1 MVTLPDQATLD
12 FLRWISERTATY
24 SEAWE
29 VWQTTCPRHS
39 TWEDSFIAGFVRSER
54 REGEGQ
60 PVVVLT
66 PLGRSVVNGDGKP

>member
-1 MVTLPDQATLD
+1 MNLDQATLD
-12 FLRWISERTATY
+12 FLRWISERAATY

-39 TWEDSFIAGFVRSER
+39 TWEDAFVEGLVRSER
-54 REGEGQ
+54 KEGRKE

-66 PLGRSVVNGDGKP
+66 AQGRLFLEKGDT